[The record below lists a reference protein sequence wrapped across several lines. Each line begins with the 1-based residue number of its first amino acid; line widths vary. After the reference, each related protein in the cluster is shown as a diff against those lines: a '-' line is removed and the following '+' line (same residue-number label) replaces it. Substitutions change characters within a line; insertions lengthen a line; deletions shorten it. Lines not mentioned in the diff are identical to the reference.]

1 METVVREHAGHSRY
15 LIDTNDIQFPSLNKK
30 VQEDYQAICDSFNNY
45 KNTIG
50 EIQRELQNLISGI
63 EGEYFSKSYQLYEQ
77 FLSKDS
83 AEYVLGRQLMLT
95 NEATDYLHSRMK
107 SYGNWKH
114 SALMIRPG
122 KEDWI
127 QNLVACDPLYLV
139 DLEMDLLEPVM
150 SRFNPDYQRRL
161 RPYLIRDDS
170 DKILGSIPDGQ
181 IGFCLVYYFFNFKPF
196 EVVRSYLEEIHQKLK
211 PGGSLA
217 FTFNNCDR
225 SGAIE
230 LVEKNFMC
238 YTPGKLLLTMC
249 ESLGYQVRHTY
260 QLDNASTWVELTKPG
275 TLTSL
280 RGGQS
285 LARIVA
291 KSK

>member
-1 METVVREHAGHSRY
+1 
-15 LIDTNDIQFPSLNKK
+15 
-30 VQEDYQAICDSFNNY
+30 
-45 KNTIG
+45 
-50 EIQRELQNLISGI
+50 
-63 EGEYFSKSYQLYEQ
+63 
-77 FLSKDS
+77 
-83 AEYVLGRQLMLT
+83 
-95 NEATDYLHSRMK
+95 
-107 SYGNWKH
+107 
-114 SALMIRPG
+114 MIRPG